1 MPPASFSAPELANNL
16 FSATCPGQSIEIRP
30 GQPVVRKIVRGQL
43 AQPL

>member
-1 MPPASFSAPELANNL
+1 MPSTSFGAPELANNPL
-16 FSATCPGQSIEIRP
+16 SATCPGQSIEIRP